1 MEYPMLTADWTDTA
15 DIPAY
20 LAFLDAVGI
29 EDETVPLRVWA
40 SESDNHAAAH
50 NPDGDA
56 SGVFQL
62 MPATAKDFGYNL
74 AADPHLAAFRASG
87 VAGQLVWA
95 TRFYSNHAGHVGTV
109 ARFYTCTFLPALLE
123 CADDS
128 GFVLA
133 AKGGPL
139 AWAYDAN
146 RSFDHAGKGH
156 ITVQDLV
163 DATVRATGP
172 RTREL
177 IARVQTAK
185 AARAATEPAPPT

>member
-1 MEYPMLTADWTDTA
+1 MLTADWSDA
-15 DIPAY
+15 VDIPAY
-20 LAFLDAVGI
+20 LAFCEAVGI

-40 SESDNHAAAH
+40 SESDNKASAH

-62 MPATAKDFGYNL
+62 MPDTAKGEGYDL
-74 AADPHLAAFRASG
+74 ASDPHLAAFRASG
-87 VAGQLVWA
+87 VAGQMVWA
-95 TRFYSNHAGHVGTV
+95 TKFYGNHKGHVGTV

-123 CADDS
+123 CADDP

-139 AWAYDAN
+139 AWAYEDN
-146 RSFDHAGKGH
+146 RAFDHAGKGN
-156 ITVQDLV
+156 IVVQDLV

-185 AARAATEPAPPT
+185 AARAETDPAPAS